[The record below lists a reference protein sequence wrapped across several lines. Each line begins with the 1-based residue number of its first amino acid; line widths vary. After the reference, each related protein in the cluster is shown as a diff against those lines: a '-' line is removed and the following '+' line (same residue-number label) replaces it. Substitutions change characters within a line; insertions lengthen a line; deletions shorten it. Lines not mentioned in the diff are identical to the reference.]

1 MTAKILESFGSK
13 FAEQWIATLLTPAFI
28 FWLGGLITI
37 SQRLG
42 WQTLI
47 APFKTQ
53 PQPLQIAI
61 LIGCFCII
69 AASAFIVQRF
79 DRATL
84 RFLEG
89 YWHPL
94 LYSIRQWRTQYYQK
108 RKTKLEQDNQT
119 SRIEEATQKTKLQT
133 LERIIETQGAANLT
147 NEQLASYR
155 ELNEPLLI
163 SKAQEKLSRIRQ
175 QLRAMPIANPDLMPT
190 RLGNI
195 LRSAE
200 RAPLQKYGLDAIICW
215 SRLWMLLPD
224 AVKKD
229 LQEARTNLNNAARV
243 WLWSILFCC
252 IWTFVSCWLLTMS
265 KSPTSTSNAT
275 AVFLFLQILA
285 TTWQLILGSL
295 SATFAYNWALEAAST
310 YGELIEAAFDLH
322 RHLLYQ
328 SIRWNIPPDPDVEK
342 RVGQELTQYLRR
354 RS

>member
-1 MTAKILESFGSK
+1 MFIVP
-13 FAEQWIATLLTPAFI
+13 LLRKGA
-28 FWLGGLITI
+28 
-37 SQRLG
+37 
-42 WQTLI
+42 
-47 APFKTQ
+47 FKT
-53 PQPLQIAI
+53 PSQPLQIAI
-61 LIGCFCII
+61 LVGCFCII

-94 LYSIRQWRTQYYQK
+94 LYSIRQQRTQYYRDRKINLEQQNQTLRQTEAT
-108 RKTKLEQDNQT
+108 RKTELKAL
-119 SRIEEATQKTKLQT
+119 K
-133 LERIIETQGAANLT
+133 RIIETQGAVSLSDEERDRYHQL
-147 NEQLASYR
+147 NEQLLTPK
-155 ELNEPLLI
+155 E
-163 SKAQEKLSRIRQ
+163 QETLSRIRQ
-175 QLRAMPIANPDLMPT
+175 QLRAMPIANTDLMPT

-200 RAPLQKYGLDAIICW
+200 RAPLHKYGLDAIICW

-243 WLWSILFCC
+243 WLWSILFC
-252 IWTFVSCWLLTMS
+252 IWTFVSCWLLTTS
-265 KSPTSTSNAT
+265 KPSISTNNLT
-275 AVFLFLQILA
+275 VLFLFLEVLVTI
-285 TTWQLILGSL
+285 WQLILGSL
-295 SATFAYNWALEAAST
+295 SAIFAYNWALEAAST

-328 SIRWNIPPDPDVEK
+328 SIRWNLPSDPVVEH

>member
-1 MTAKILESFGSK
+1 MTTKILESFGSK

-28 FWLGGLITI
+28 FWLGGLITV

-42 WQTLI
+42 WQTSI

-94 LYSIRQWRTQYYQK
+94 LYSIHQWRTQYY
-108 RKTKLEQDNQT
+108 RKCKTNLERDNQT
-119 SRIEEATQKTKLQT
+119 YRKKEATRKAELQT
-133 LERIIETQGAANLT
+133 LKRIIETQGAASLT
-147 NEQLASYR
+147 NEQRTAYR
-155 ELNEPLLI
+155 ELNEQLLLPED
-163 SKAQEKLSRIRQ
+163 QETLSRIRQ

-200 RAPLQKYGLDAIICW
+200 RTPLQKYGLDAIICW

-243 WLWSILFCC
+243 WLWSILFCL
-252 IWTFVSCWLLTMS
+252 WTFVSCWLLTMS
-265 KSPTSTSNAT
+265 KSLTSANNLT
-275 AVFLFLQILA
+275 ALFICLQILA
-285 TTWQLILGSL
+285 TIWQLILGSL
-295 SATFAYNWALEAAST
+295 SAIFAYNWALEAAST

-328 SIRWNIPPDPDVEK
+328 SIRWNIPPDPDIEK

>member
-42 WQTLI
+42 WQALI
-47 APFKTQ
+47 APFKAQ
-53 PQPLQIAI
+53 DQSVQIAI

-94 LYSIRQWRTQYYQK
+94 LYSIRQQRTQYYRQ
-108 RKTKLEQDNQT
+108 RKANLTKQNQT
-119 SRIEEATQKTKLQT
+119 LRKKETELEAELQT
-133 LERIIETQGAANLT
+133 LECIIKTQGEASLT
-147 NEQLASYR
+147 DKQHASSR
-155 ELNEPLLI
+155 ERKERLLI
-163 SKAQEKLSRIRQ
+163 KVQETLSRIRQ

-200 RAPLQKYGLDAIICW
+200 RAPLKKYGLDAIICW

-322 RHLLYQ
+322 RNLLYQ